1 MTRLLDVAGVSK
13 AFGGNQVLT
22 SVSLSLDKGEILGL
36 LGPNGSGKSTL
47 LNTISGFTRPDGG
60 NISLNGRPI
69 TRLASHRIIQA
80 GIARTFQLPVMPE
93 KMSVMEVVMA
103 AGTRRHGLL
112 NGLLGLASGRIAEQ
126 EDKARAGDLLDN
138 LLLSKVKN
146 LPAAALSGGQKKL
159 LGIACALMGKPA
171 LLMLDEP
178 MAGVHPKL
186 RQDLVE
192 TLVSLSRQGI
202 SLLVIE
208 HDMHFINTLCQ
219 RCVVL
224 DRGRIVANC
233 RPDELAEN
241 QQVLDAYLGQGTAT
255 LREAI

>member
-1 MTRLLDVAGVSK
+1 MSRLLEVADISK
-13 AFGGNQVLT
+13 SFGGNQVLT
-22 SVSLSLDKGEILGL
+22 SVSFTLEKGEILGL

-47 LNTISGFTRPDGG
+47 LNTISGFNRPDGG
-60 NISLNGRPI
+60 SITFDGQSI
-69 TRLASHRIIQA
+69 TRQPSHRIIQA

-93 KMSVMEVVMA
+93 KMSVMEVVMT
-103 AGTRRHGLL
+103 AGTRQHGLF
-112 NGLLGLASGRIAEQ
+112 NGLLGLASGRKAEQ
-126 EDKARAGDLLDN
+126 EDRTRASELLDT
-138 LLLSKVKN
+138 LLLTKVKD

-159 LGIACALMGKPA
+159 LGIACALMGKPT

-186 RQDLVE
+186 RQELVE

-219 RCVVL
+219 RCIVL
-224 DRGRIVANC
+224 DRGQIVASC
-233 RPDELAEN
+233 RPDELAQN
-241 QQVLDAYLGQGTAT
+241 QQVLDAYLGQSTAT
-255 LREAI
+255 LQEAV

>member
-1 MTRLLDVAGVSK
+1 MSRLLEVTDVSK

-22 SVSLSLDKGEILGL
+22 SVSFTLEKGEILGL

-47 LNTISGFTRPDGG
+47 LNILSGFTRPDSG
-60 NISLNGRPI
+60 SI
-69 TRLASHRIIQA
+69 TFDGQSIARQPSHRIIQA

-93 KMSVMEVVMA
+93 KMSVMEVVMT
-103 AGTRRHGLL
+103 AGIRQHGLF
-112 NGLLGLASGRIAEQ
+112 NGMLGLASGRKAEQ
-126 EDKARAGDLLDN
+126 EDRARASELLDT
-138 LLLSKVKN
+138 LLLTKVKD

-159 LGIACALMGKPA
+159 LGIACALMGKPT

-186 RQDLVE
+186 RQELVE
-192 TLVSLSRQGI
+192 MLASLSRQGI

-219 RCVVL
+219 RCIVL
-224 DRGRIVANC
+224 DRGHIVASC
-233 RPDELAEN
+233 RPDELAQN
-241 QQVLDAYLGQGTAT
+241 QQVLDAYLGRGTAT
-255 LREAI
+255 LQEAV